1 MASLTSQIN
10 VVVDTKTKNEA
21 ARILDDLGLSMS
33 TAINIYL
40 KQIIKNSGIPFEIK
54 TREQF
59 IEENEITDDEILER
73 IKEAEINMANGG
85 KVYSADEM
93 HKRMDEIINNVQD

>member
-59 IEENEITDDEILER
+59 IKENEITDEYIMEKL
-73 IKEAEINMANGG
+73 KEAEKEMKLDNTTYTLEE
-85 KVYSADEM
+85 VYKIVGE
-93 HKRMDEIINNVQD
+93 KFN

>member
-59 IEENEITDDEILER
+59 IEENEITDEYIMEKL
-73 IKEAEINMANGG
+73 KEAEKEMKLDNTTYTPEE
-85 KVYSADEM
+85 VYKIVGE
-93 HKRMDEIINNVQD
+93 KFN

>member
-59 IEENEITDDEILER
+59 MEENEISDEYIMQKL
-73 IKEAEINMANGG
+73 KEAEKEMKLDNTTYTPEE
-85 KVYSADEM
+85 VYKIVGE
-93 HKRMDEIINNVQD
+93 KFN